1 MMLSV
6 VSGLLAVVDSGV
18 SPEAVGG
25 IIASLVV
32 ALIGGGYL
40 GKRSATTQ
48 RIRLGEPVPE
58 IPVRRVSSPPT
69 WDQHTGLER
78 RVSVIEQAQT
88 EMRRDMA
95 AQFRELLEAGGS
107 REQRL
112 SAKLDGIA
120 REIHRRID
128 GNMKSCIERQC
139 SPTTAR
145 K

>member
-1 MMLSV
+1 MAETS
-6 VSGLLAVVDSGV
+6 SGM
-18 SPEAVGG
+18 SPETVGE
-25 IIASLVV
+25 IIAAMVI

-40 GKRSATTQ
+40 GKRAATIQ
-48 RIRLGEPVPE
+48 RVRLTEPMPE
-58 IPVRRVSSPPT
+58 VPVRRVSSPPT
-69 WDQHTGLER
+69 WDQHHGLEK
-78 RVSVIEQAQT
+78 RVSFIEQAQT

-95 AQFRELLEAGGS
+95 AEFRALLEAGGS

-112 SAKLDGIA
+112 SSKLEGIA

-128 GNMKSCIERQC
+128 ENMKTCHERQC